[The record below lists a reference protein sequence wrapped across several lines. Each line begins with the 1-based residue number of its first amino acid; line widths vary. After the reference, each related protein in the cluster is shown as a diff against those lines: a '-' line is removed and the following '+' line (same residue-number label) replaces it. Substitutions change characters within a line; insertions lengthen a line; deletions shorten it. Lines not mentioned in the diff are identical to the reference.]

1 MGQGPHEFRMFCRI
15 AKVQG
20 TEQFVVSLGSRLNMR
35 KKPDRA
41 DFECLQDF
49 GSAKRGEIRA
59 VSWM

>member
-1 MGQGPHEFRMFCRI
+1 MILQGRKTHAYHACMSMHE
-15 AKVQG
+15 
-20 TEQFVVSLGSRLNMR
+20 LGSRLNMR

-59 VSWM
+59 VSWT